1 VNYNSGILVD
11 TNSQLT
17 RLKYFLEHIYSGGT
31 PNTENSEYWTTD
43 PHSGYAWVSIGDMSG
58 TDLVSITYKRI
69 TEEGRLSKNLEILPA
84 GTLIYSMYASMGHV
98 ALLKIPATINQAL
111 LGLKFN
117 INIDTRYAKWWLTYL
132 RDYVAAEASSNT
144 QNNLNAE
151 KVKNLP
157 FPVIKLKTQKK
168 IADYLDRETA
178 RIDALIEA
186 KEKMLALLEEKRQ
199 ALISRAVTKGLDPD
213 VEMKDSG
220 IEWLGKIPA
229 HWKIIQLKYLINE
242 LIQGTSPVA
251 SNIPATEN
259 EYGVLKISSVSK
271 GNFLPFENKALYD
284 LPDNLHLYTIA
295 KDDVLMTRGNTPKL
309 VGDACYVDQNYPNLI
324 VPDLIYRIR
333 TEKSKLH
340 SKFLTYFIISNSGRM
355 QIDQSAK
362 GSNESMIKLSQ
373 NEILNWLIVVPSLI
387 EQNEIVNYI
396 NTFTEKSL
404 QLSKEIEKSIALLKE
419 RKAALISSAVT
430 GNIVVNEENQESK
443 I

>member
-1 VNYNSGILVD
+1 MRGEESFNKKEKSNIRKLRFIFDVKSGATPSSSNENYWDGNIYWITPEDLGKLKGHEVFSTKRKITEDGYKNSGVELAPSGSLV
-11 TNSQLT
+11 
-17 RLKYFLEHIYSGGT
+17 
-31 PNTENSEYWTTD
+31 
-43 PHSGYAWVSIGDMSG
+43 
-58 TDLVSITYKRI
+58 
-69 TEEGRLSKNLEILPA
+69 LSKRAPIGQLAILRVDATCNQGCFLLTKKYRIDERFYYYTLLHFRPHLEIL
-84 GTLIYSMYASMGHV
+84 GRGSTFMELSSDD
-98 ALLKIPATINQAL
+98 LKSVKLPYPT
-111 LGLKFN
+111 FH
-117 INIDTRYAKWWLTYL
+117 
-132 RDYVAAEASSNT
+132 T
-144 QNNLNAE
+144 Q
-151 KVKNLP
+151 
-157 FPVIKLKTQKK
+157 QK
-168 IADYLDRETA
+168 IADYLDLETA

-186 KEKMLALLEEKRQ
+186 KEKILSLLEEKRQ

-220 IEWLGKIPA
+220 IEWLGEIPA
-229 HWKIIQLKYLINE
+229 HWEVIQLKYLITK

-251 SNIPATEN
+251 SNVPAVEN
-259 EYGVLKISSVSK
+259 EYGVLKISSISK

-309 VGDACYVDQNYPNLI
+309 VGDACHVDLNYPNLI
-324 VPDLIYRIR
+324 IPDLIYRIR

-373 NEILNWLIVVPSLI
+373 NEILNWLIAVPSLV

-396 NTFTEKSL
+396 DTFTEKSL

-419 RKAALISSAVT
+419 RRAALISAAVT
-430 GNIVVNEENQESK
+430 GEIELGEK